1 MSTVYLLRFR
11 FTAPV
16 HFGDAGE
23 GGGLEE
29 VRSFCHADTFFSALC
44 REAAMQGEGAV
55 RRLYEKAAAGDL
67 LISDLLPY
75 KKKSEDEYDFYL
87 PRPVLTVQGTERESH
102 TLAEVRQSASER
114 KKMKKR
120 AFIRASEMKQYL
132 EDLRQGT
139 QTISEEPVFGAFS
152 DDIHFNGRTREPY
165 SVGAYTF
172 AKDTGVYLLVSL
184 QSEEDLDW
192 LLPLIYMLG
201 LSGIGGRRSSG
212 CGRFEIVDGEVGENL
227 SELVENGDAFFVPDT
242 AYETF
247 GDDDKALAE
256 LLEDAESSCQMALC
270 PVLPAKDE
278 IQMPVTGKLLR
289 RGGFTFSGALDSPV
303 KTGSIHMMDTGSCFA
318 KRIEGRIAD
327 VSCGLTPHPAY
338 KYGKGLFVG
347 IKS

>member
-44 REAAMQGEGAV
+44 REAALQGEAAV
-55 RRLYEKAAAGDL
+55 HRLYEKAAAGDL
-67 LISDLLPY
+67 LISDLFPY
-75 KKKSEDEYDFYL
+75 KKKSADEYDFYL
-87 PRPVLTVQGTERESH
+87 PRPVLTVQGVEKESH
-102 TLAEVRQSASER
+102 TLEEVRQSASVR

-120 AFIRASEMKQYL
+120 TFIRASEMKQYL
-132 EDLRQGT
+132 EDLLQGT

-172 AKDTGVYLLVSL
+172 AKDAGVYLLVSL
-184 QSEEDLDW
+184 RSEEDLDW

-227 SELVENGDAFFVPDT
+227 SELAKNGDAFFIPD
-242 AYETF
+242 AKYGF
-247 GDDDKALAE
+247 NDDDKALAT
-256 LLEDAESSCQMALC
+256 LLEDTESVCQMALC

-278 IQMPVTGKLLR
+278 IQVPVTGKLLR
-289 RGGFTFSGALDSPV
+289 RGGFTFSRDIDSPV
-303 KTGSIHMMDTGSCFA
+303 KTGSVHMMDTGSCFA
-318 KRIEGRIAD
+318 ERIQGRIAD
-327 VSCGLTPHPAY
+327 VSCGLIPHPAY

-347 IKS
+347 IKL